1 MDMRFY
7 WINDR
12 IKHGQFHVYW
22 APAPL
27 NLGDYP
33 SKHHAPEHHIK
44 MQPTYLHVDSKKS
57 APQQGCVNMTV
68 ISTVKPTT
76 VINTD
81 EPTTVKY
88 TAKSAV
94 LRTNF
99 YSYILSSRYNHKT
112 LNYIGNSPH

>member
-1 MDMRFY
+1 MNEYSCNR
-7 WINDR
+7 
-12 IKHGQFHVYW
+12 
-22 APAPL
+22 
-27 NLGDYP
+27 LGEWCAAETKL
-33 SKHHAPEHHIK
+33 SKYVVI
-44 MQPTYLHVDSKKS
+44 
-57 APQQGCVNMTV
+57 VNMAV
-68 ISTVKPTT
+68 IPTVKPTT

-81 EPTTVKY
+81 EPTTVKD